1 MEYFFQGSRG
11 FFLKGWTFFSFL
23 LSVDQQPID
32 QRNVKVE
39 LVVQRLDNNVLCGD
53 SLRDSHMKEALSHN
67 MIHQNQKKAIWECW
81 YKDAPAIEAIF
92 SFAQV
97 CLEPTLSLA

>member
-1 MEYFFQGSRG
+1 M
-11 FFLKGWTFFSFL
+11 
-23 LSVDQQPID
+23 DQQPID

-67 MIHQNQKKAIWECW
+67 MIHQIKKKQFENVDIKMHQQLRQ
-81 YKDAPAIEAIF
+81 YLVLHKY
-92 SFAQV
+92 V
-97 CLEPTLSLA
+97 